1 MVETTN
7 QGFID
12 ENGKHM
18 VRCWGRRKIGRKWEG
33 VMYVVP
39 MHPSEIPRAK
49 KNLAK
54 EVKDEDIGKG
64 IFKED
69 SRNKG

>member
-12 ENGKHM
+12 EDGKHM
-18 VRCWGRRKIGRKWEG
+18 VRCWGQRKIGRSWKN

-39 MHPSEIPRAK
+39 MDPSEIPKTNNK
-49 KNLAK
+49 KEK
-54 EVKDEDIGKG
+54 KKDEETGKG
-64 IFKED
+64 IFKGD
-69 SRNKG
+69 SRSKG